1 MASTFALR
9 VSNTGAAF
17 AAKSSTQTSAR
28 PRQASLATPFLGQR
42 VHSAVA
48 KAQKAK
54 APKQHRRGVFAKQVE
69 VPPIETQGN
78 ASSSPQAKTSTAT
91 DRKAGL
97 NDLDKSEFKGKTVFV
112 RSDLNVPLKDGKIT
126 DDTRIRASVPTLK
139 YLSEAGARVVVSS
152 HLGRPKSGPED
163 KFRLTPVAERLS
175 ELIGFKVEK
184 ANDSIGEEVQNQ
196 IKGLKDG
203 GVLLLENVRFYKE
216 EEKNDPLHA
225 KALATGIDYF
235 VNDAFGT
242 AHRAHASTA
251 GIAGYVQ
258 KSLAGFLLEKELAY
272 LAGAVQAPK
281 RPFVAIVG
289 GSKVSS
295 KIGVIESLIG
305 TVDKII
311 LGGGMIF
318 TFYKSRGISV
328 GKSLVEDDK
337 LDLAKKLTALAEEK
351 GVELILPTD
360 VIVADAFSED
370 ANTKEVKVEDIPEGW
385 MGLDIG
391 KDSLATF
398 QQALEGAKTVL
409 WNGPMGVF
417 ELEKFAKGTY
427 GIANTLKDLTAA
439 GAITIIGGGDSVA
452 AVEKAG
458 LAQYM
463 SHISTGGGASLEL
476 LEGKVLPGVAAL
488 DNVQVHA

>member
-1 MASTFALR
+1 MASSVALR
-9 VSNTGAAF
+9 VSSAGAAF
-17 AAKSSTQTSAR
+17 AAQTRSSAR
-28 PRQASLATPFLGQR
+28 PTQASLATPFLGQR
-42 VHSAVA
+42 VNVPSAKAQKV

-54 APKQHRRGVFAKQVE
+54 THKLAVFAKQVE
-69 VPPIETQGN
+69 VPSIESQGN
-78 ASSSPQAKTSTAT
+78 AASSPQAATSTAT

-97 NDLDKSEFKGKTVFV
+97 NDVDKSEFKGKTVFV

-152 HLGRPKSGPED
+152 HLGRPKDGPED

-184 ANDSIGEEVQNQ
+184 ANDSIGDEVQKQ
-196 IKGLKDG
+196 IKDLKDG

-216 EEKNDPLHA
+216 EEKNDPEHA
-225 KALATGIDYF
+225 KALGKGIDYF

-251 GIAGYVQ
+251 GIANYVTR
-258 KSLAGFLLEKELAY
+258 SIAGFLLEKELAY
-272 LAGAVQAPK
+272 LEGAVKAPK

-305 TVDKII
+305 SVDKII

-318 TFYKSRGISV
+318 TFYKSRGLAV
-328 GKSLVEDDK
+328 GSSLVEEDK
-337 LDLAKKLTALAEEK
+337 LELAKELTKMAEEK

-360 VIVADAFSED
+360 VVVADKFAED
-370 ANTKEVKVEDIPEGW
+370 AENKTVKVEEIPEGW

-391 KDSLATF
+391 PDSIKAF
-398 QQALEGAKTVL
+398 QSALDGAKTVL

-417 ELEKFAKGTY
+417 EYEAFAKGTY
-427 GIANTLKDLTAA
+427 GIAHTLKDLTAA